1 MDYAN
6 RSVRP
11 LKSGELETA
20 RCISAKVP
28 LYMGFQRGEKG
39 GIVYMGGG
47 AVLLL
52 LYIFRYVCNRLAA
65 QARKLYRKS

>member
-47 AVLLL
+47 QFYCCYTFLGMCVTD
-52 LYIFRYVCNRLAA
+52 
-65 QARKLYRKS
+65 